1 MGTRF
6 IKPKKQKYGWKKT
19 KTEQKY
25 FFIPPYSPEPIAQEY
40 LNQAPKTNVIG
51 KKYPI
56 NKAAMRNNIE
66 QLMTKRKNNG
76 ILVQKYFH
84 ATQVRYAA

>member
-1 MGTRF
+1 AKAWLEENEDR
-6 IKPKKQKYGWKKT
+6 
-19 KTEQKY
+19 TEV
-25 FFIPPYSPEPIAQEY
+25 FFIPSFSPEPNEQEY
-40 LNQAPKTNVIG
+40 LDQAPKPNVIG

-56 NKAAMRNNIE
+56 NKAAMRNNID
-66 QLMTKRKNNG
+66 QFMTKRKNNG